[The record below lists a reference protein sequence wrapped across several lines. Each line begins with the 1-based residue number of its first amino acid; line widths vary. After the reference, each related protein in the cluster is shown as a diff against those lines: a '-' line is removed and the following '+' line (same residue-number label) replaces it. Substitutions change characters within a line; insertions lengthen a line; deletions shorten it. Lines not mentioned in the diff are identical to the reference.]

1 MATSSL
7 GPAGL
12 SSLDTA
18 LLTNVLNEA
27 IFTAQ
32 EKSIA
37 GNLFRVYDMTGI
49 PGLTSQVPVYP
60 SITASAPTQAQDL
73 DGESMDVTSVTIT
86 ASEIGARLDVSDL
99 LAESTARTMAS
110 DVGVM
115 LGSAIAE
122 KIDTDAFSLFT
133 ESNITTHNVG
143 QTGAAITP
151 DTILAAVYKL
161 RGVNA
166 PTDAD
171 GDYFAV
177 LHPGQAYY
185 LTKVLANAGYATSSG
200 ANALSTV
207 GDSLISSSA
216 YVGKLFNVKV
226 FMSSVI
232 ADESTATSAAGAVF
246 SPSAFGHILKRNIR
260 IETQRDAS
268 ARTTEFV
275 ATTAR
280 GNGVLKQNYAC
291 LVRGTRNIV

>member
-37 GNLFRVYDMTGI
+37 GNVFRVYDYSGQ
-49 PGLTSQVPVYP
+49 PGLTVQVPVYP

-133 ESNITTHNVG
+133 AGNITTNSVG
-143 QTGAAITP
+143 SGQDALTP
-151 DTILAAVYKL
+151 ATLLAAVYKL

-177 LHPGQAYY
+177 LHPGQAFH
-185 LTKVLANAGYATSSG
+185 LTKALSTAGFNTSANAI
-200 ANALSTV
+200 STV
-207 GDSLISSSA
+207 GDNLISSSA
-216 YVGKLFNVKV
+216 YLGKLFNVKI

-232 ADESTATSAAGAVF
+232 ADESTTNTLGAVF

-260 IETQRDAS
+260 LETQRDAS

-280 GNGVLKQNYAC
+280 GNAVLKQNYAC
-291 LVRGTRNIV
+291 LVNGTRVIS